1 MWQSAL
7 GALSHRGFIM
17 AFNRTERISEEIKR
31 ELSSIIRT
39 VKDPRLS
46 SMTSIVSA
54 NVTKDLKYV
63 KVYVSVLGSEEEKK
77 GSMEALKSATGY
89 IKKEI
94 GARLNLR
101 CVPHPTFV
109 LDTSIDY
116 GMHIN
121 ELLNKINK
129 DGE

>member
-1 MWQSAL
+1 
-7 GALSHRGFIM
+7 M

-31 ELSSIIRT
+31 ELSSIVRT
-39 VKDPRLS
+39 VKDPRMS

-54 NVTKDLKYV
+54 SVTKDLKYV
-63 KVYVSVLGSEEEKK
+63 KVYVSVLGSDEEKK
-77 GSMEALKSATGY
+77 ATMEALKSATGY

-94 GARLNLR
+94 GSRLNLR

-109 LDTSIDY
+109 LDTTIDY

-121 ELLNKINK
+121 ELLSKINK

>member
-1 MWQSAL
+1 
-7 GALSHRGFIM
+7 M
-17 AFNRTERISEEIKR
+17 AFNRVERIQEEYKR

-46 SMTSIVSA
+46 SMASVVSA
-54 NVTKDLKYV
+54 TVTKDLKYA
-63 KVYVSVLGSEEEKK
+63 KVYISVLGTQEEKD
-77 GSMEALKSATGY
+77 GTMQALKSATGY
-89 IKKEI
+89 IKREI
-94 GARLNLR
+94 GNRLNLR

-121 ELLNKINK
+121 ELLNKIHNEDK
-129 DGE
+129 

>member
-1 MWQSAL
+1 
-7 GALSHRGFIM
+7 M

-94 GARLNLR
+94 GSRLNLR

>member
-1 MWQSAL
+1 
-7 GALSHRGFIM
+7 M
-17 AFNRTERISEEIKR
+17 AFNRVERIQEECKR
-31 ELSSIIRT
+31 ELTSIIRT
-39 VKDPRLS
+39 IKDPRLS
-46 SMTSIVSA
+46 SMTSVVSA
-54 NVTKDLKYV
+54 SVTKDLKYA

-77 GSMEALKSATGY
+77 SSMEALKSSTGY
-89 IKKEI
+89 IKREI
-94 GARLNLR
+94 ASRLNLR

>member
-1 MWQSAL
+1 M
-7 GALSHRGFIM
+7 
-17 AFNRTERISEEIKR
+17 
-31 ELSSIIRT
+31 
-39 VKDPRLS
+39 S
-46 SMTSIVSA
+46 SMTSVVSA

-94 GARLNLR
+94 GSRLNLR

>member
-1 MWQSAL
+1 
-7 GALSHRGFIM
+7 M

-39 VKDPRLS
+39 IKDPRLS
-46 SMTSIVSA
+46 SMTSVVSA
-54 NVTKDLKYV
+54 DVTKDLKYV
-63 KVYVSVLGSEEEKK
+63 KVYVSVLGSKEEKEN
-77 GSMEALKSATGY
+77 SIEALKSATGY
-89 IKKEI
+89 IKREI
-94 GARLNLR
+94 GSRLNLR

-109 LDTSIDY
+109 LDTSVEY
-116 GMHIN
+116 GIHIN

>member
-1 MWQSAL
+1 
-7 GALSHRGFIM
+7 M

-39 VKDPRLS
+39 IKDPRMS
-46 SMTSIVSA
+46 SMTSVVSA

-63 KVYVSVLGSEEEKK
+63 KVYVSVLGSENEKK
-77 GSMEALKSATGY
+77 DTMEALKSATGY

-94 GARLNLR
+94 GSRLNLR

>member
-1 MWQSAL
+1 
-7 GALSHRGFIM
+7 
-17 AFNRTERISEEIKR
+17 
-31 ELSSIIRT
+31 
-39 VKDPRLS
+39 
-46 SMTSIVSA
+46 MTSIVSA

-63 KVYVSVLGSEEEKK
+63 KVYVSVLGSEEEKN

-94 GARLNLR
+94 GSRLNLR

>member
-1 MWQSAL
+1 
-7 GALSHRGFIM
+7 M

-46 SMTSIVSA
+46 SMTSVVSA

-94 GARLNLR
+94 GSRLNLR